1 MEAEGKA
8 SRDGRRDRL
17 SAALRRSPEKRCKAS
32 ANIRLAVTA
41 KLSVL
46 TSVESLA
53 LLDAM
58 GGTAGAWELPLPTE
72 SLEISF
78 CISGWMPLL

>member
-1 MEAEGKA
+1 MEAKGA
-8 SRDGRRDRL
+8 SLDGRRDRL

-46 TSVESLA
+46 TSLESLA

-58 GGTAGAWELPLPTE
+58 GGAWELPLPIE

-78 CISGWMPLL
+78 CISGWMLPLL